1 LIDSKVFDIIKSS
14 KERGAEMSVDIVSLI
29 VILLFPVGLVLGFCE
44 EPRIN
49 YDEARKI
56 LEEEFKKRY
65 IDN

>member
-1 LIDSKVFDIIKSS
+1 MVDII
-14 KERGAEMSVDIVSLI
+14 SLI
-29 VILLFPVGLVLGFCE
+29 AILLFPVGLVLGFCE

-56 LEEEFKKRY
+56 LEEEFKKD